1 MTLPEGIKSGF
12 VTIAGRP
19 NVGKSTLLNRLVGS
33 KVAITSPRPQTTRNR
48 VVGIMSRPGLQV
60 VFVDTPG
67 IMREKSRLNKFMIG
81 VSVKAGGDSD
91 MILFITDAERPDLEA
106 DRFALSRFGEKRCP
120 RFLVIN
126 KIDTVKKPVLLEQIA
141 ALTTIGEFDEVFPI
155 SARNGEG
162 VEEMV
167 TSIAKILPVGPQ
179 FYPAETI
186 TDQPERF
193 FIGEIIR
200 EKAFVSLHQ
209 ELPYSTAV
217 VVEGVEDEPN
227 GVTLIGA
234 VIYVE
239 RESQKGIVIGKGA
252 AMLKKI
258 GSMARQELEA
268 RFGTKVYLD
277 LRVKVKEKWTT
288 DIRSLG
294 ELGYKD
300 EE

>member
-1 MTLPEGIKSGF
+1 MTLPGDVKSGF

-33 KVAITSPRPQTTRNR
+33 KVSITSPRPQTTRNR
-48 VVGIMSRPGLQV
+48 VVGIMSRPGAQI

-81 VSVKAGGDSD
+81 VSVKAGGESD
-91 MILFITDAERPDLEA
+91 MLLFITDAEKPNLDEEK
-106 DRFALSRFGEKRCP
+106 FAISRLGEKRCKI
-120 RFLVIN
+120 FLAIN
-126 KIDTVKKPVLLEQIA
+126 KIDAVKKPELLGQIA
-141 ALTTIGEFDEVFPI
+141 TLSGIAEFDEIFPI
-155 SARNGEG
+155 SARTGEG
-162 VEEMV
+162 VEEML
-167 TSIAKILPVGPQ
+167 AKIIETLPVGPQ
-179 FYPAETI
+179 FYPTEMI

-193 FIGEIIR
+193 YIGEIIR
-200 EKAFVSLHQ
+200 EKAFYLLRQ
-209 ELPYSTAV
+209 EMPYSTAV
-217 VVEGVEDEPN
+217 AVETSEDSQN
-227 GVTLIGA
+227 GVMVIGA

-258 GSMARQELEA
+258 GSMAREELEK
-268 RFGTKVYLD
+268 RFETKVFLD
-277 LRVKVKEKWTT
+277 LRVKVKEKWTS
-288 DIRSLG
+288 DLRSLG